1 MNHVIFADPK
11 NAAARELQADAFEQL
26 GYQAENATWRNFYLM
41 GARELREGV
50 AASATVASSPDVI
63 VALSMEELL
72 DALAIQINGP
82 RAWGKR
88 MVVNWSI
95 TDSGEQYVTTLENGV
110 LTYVAGKQAA
120 GADATVTLRG
130 PAIDAVLLGQ
140 AKLQDQVKSGKI
152 TIGGDGAK
160 LGELFGLLD
169 KPNPTFNIVTP

>member
-1 MNHVIFADPK
+1 M
-11 NAAARELQADAFEQL
+11 
-26 GYQAENATWRNFYLM
+26 
-41 GARELREGV
+41 
-50 AASATVASSPDVI
+50 I

-72 DALAIQINGP
+72 DALATKVNGP

-110 LTYVAGKQAA
+110 LTYVAGKQTA
-120 GADATVTLRG
+120 GADATVTLACRL
-130 PAIDAVLLGQ
+130 IDAVLLGQ
-140 AKLQDQVKSGKI
+140 AKLDDQVKSGKI
-152 TIGGDGAK
+152 AISGDGSK